1 MLNDVSKIFDT
12 VNDRLDAFK
21 VKSVHMYFHAA
32 IKCPG
37 RAKAARNITGVGG
50 GNQMLYV
57 LM

>member
-32 IKCPG
+32 IRCPG
-37 RAKAARNITGVGG
+37 RAKAARNITRVGG
-50 GNQMLYV
+50 GQMLYV